1 MQTIKYDG
9 FTVRVVKSKRRK
21 SMALKVNKD
30 GASIHIPSLL
40 PIYFA
45 EKFVHNKSSWISNKL
60 KQQAEHITVEKQFT
74 DGEVFMLLG
83 KSYTFH
89 LHEAPTKPTITLNGD
104 SINCHARLN
113 KATKIAIS
121 AAMTTWYKQQASHY
135 LTARTH
141 ALSTETK
148 LSAKSITVKTY
159 RARWGSCTIR
169 GDIQFNWKL
178 ILAPPEVID
187 YVIIHEL
194 CHTKHHNHS
203 KQFWQLV
210 THFRPDYSNN
220 RHWLKI
226 NGHSLEL

>member
-1 MQTIKYDG
+1 MQTIKCDG

-40 PIYFA
+40 PLYFA
-45 EKFVHNKSSWISNKL
+45 EKFVHNKSSWISSKL
-60 KQQAEHITVEKQFT
+60 KQQAERITVEKQFT

-83 KSYTFH
+83 KSYTFQ

-113 KATKIAIS
+113 KATKTAIS

-141 ALSTETK
+141 TLSTETK

-226 NGHSLEL
+226 HGHSLEL

>member
-1 MQTIKYDG
+1 MQTIKGDG
-9 FTVRVVKSKRRK
+9 FTVKVVKSKRRK

-30 GASIHIPSLL
+30 GASIHIPFLL

-45 EKFVHNKSSWISNKL
+45 EKFVNKKSSWITNKL
-60 KQQAEHITVEKQFT
+60 KQQAEHVSVEKQFI
-74 DGEVFMLLG
+74 DGEVFTLLG
-83 KSYTFH
+83 KNYSFH
-89 LHEAPTKPTITLNGD
+89 LLDAQTKPTITLNGD

-113 KATKIAIS
+113 KVTKTAIS

-141 ALSTETK
+141 ELCAETK
-148 LSAKSITVKTY
+148 LHAKSITVKTY

-169 GDIQFNWKL
+169 GDIQYNWKL

-194 CHTKHHNHS
+194 CHIKHHNHS
-203 KQFWQLV
+203 RQFWQLV
-210 THFRPDYSNN
+210 SHFRPDYSDT
-220 RHWLKI
+220 RHWLKV